1 MVTITIDDKQFEVS
15 KDLSV
20 LEVAREQ
27 GIHIPTL
34 CYHEA
39 LVSVGACRLCVVE
52 VEMNGRSRTAA
63 SCVTPVADGMVV
75 RTNTEKIQ
83 KIRRVLVELLL
94 ARCPELKVL
103 HQLAKEVGLREVRF
117 FKEEEDC
124 FLCGLCVRACREI
137 VGVDAIGFGD
147 RGVKNKVEPP
157 FLKASNVCISCGTC
171 TTICPAGTFH
181 LERVDRL
188 VSLHRYADEYHERKC
203 RICGDHF
210 IY

>member
-1 MVTITIDDKQFEVS
+1 MIPITINDQKFEVS

-20 LEVAREQ
+20 LEAAREQ

-39 LVSVGACRLCVVE
+39 LESVGACRLCIVE
-52 VEMNGRSRTAA
+52 VEQNGRSRTAA
-63 SCVTPVADGMVV
+63 SCVTPVVADMIV

-83 KIRRVLVELLL
+83 KMRRVLIELLL
-94 ARCPELKVL
+94 ARCPDLKIL
-103 HQLAKEVGLREVRF
+103 HRLAQEVGLKDIRF

-124 FLCGLCVRACREI
+124 FLCGLCVRACKEI

-147 RGVKNKVEPP
+147 RGVNNKVEPP

-181 LERVDRL
+181 LERVDQL
-188 VSLHRYADEYHERKC
+188 VSLHRYADDYSEQKC

-210 IY
+210 VY

>member
-1 MVTITIDDKQFEVS
+1 MIPMTINNQKFEVS
-15 KDLSV
+15 SDLSV
-20 LEVAREQ
+20 LEAAREN

-39 LVSVGACRLCVVE
+39 LESVGACRLCIVE
-52 VEMNGRSRTAA
+52 VEINGRTRTAA
-63 SCVTPVADGMVV
+63 SCVTPVAANMVV
-75 RTNTEKIQ
+75 RTDTEKIQ
-83 KIRRVLVELLL
+83 KLRRVLVELLL
-94 ARCPELKVL
+94 ARCPDLKVL
-103 HQLAKEVGLREVRF
+103 HDLAREVGLKEVRF
-117 FKEEEDC
+117 FKEQEDC
-124 FLCGLCVRACREI
+124 FLCGLCVRACSEI
-137 VGVDAIGFGD
+137 VGVNAIGFGD

-188 VSLHRYADEYHERKC
+188 TSLHRYADEYHEAKC

-210 IY
+210 VY